1 MKHLQSRDMQ
11 EKPLE
16 IERIDGPTDTSV
28 LRLHGPLLLGNFF
41 SFQTTVRADN
51 AKLLIVDM
59 SDVPYIDSAG
69 IGCLVGAHVS
79 RENSGRKLIVSGA
92 GERLINALKATKVN
106 QLFQFAP
113 DIEQAKAQAGLP

>member
-1 MKHLQSRDMQ
+1 MQ

-16 IERIDGPTDTSV
+16 IEHVGGPGDTSI

-41 SFQTTVRADN
+41 PFQSLVRSDSAS
-51 AKLLIVDM
+51 LLILDM

-79 RENSGRKLIVSGA
+79 RENAGRKLIVAGA
-92 GERLINALKATKVN
+92 TERLLNALKATRVD

-113 DIEQAKAQAGLP
+113 DIEQAKAQAGIA

>member
-1 MKHLQSRDMQ
+1 MQ

-16 IERIDGPTDTSV
+16 IERIDAPDGTSV

-41 SFQTTVRADN
+41 SFQSMVRSDEAN
-51 AKLLIVDM
+51 LLILDM

-79 RENSGRKLIVSGA
+79 RDNAGRKLIVAGA
-92 GERLINALKATKVN
+92 TERLLNALKATRVD

-113 DIEQAKAQAGLP
+113 DVDQAKAQAGAG

>member
-1 MKHLQSRDMQ
+1 MQ

-16 IERIDGPTDTSV
+16 IEHVEGPADASI

-41 SFQTTVRADN
+41 SFQSMVRADSAN
-51 AKLLIVDM
+51 LLILDLA
-59 SDVPYIDSAG
+59 DVPYIDSAG

-79 RENSGRKLIVSGA
+79 REHSGRKLVVAGA
-92 GERLINALKATKVN
+92 SERLINSLKATKVD

-113 DIEQAKAQAGLP
+113 DVEQAKAQAGVS

>member
-1 MKHLQSRDMQ
+1 ME

-16 IERIDGPTDTSV
+16 IEHVEGPGDISI

-41 SFQTTVRADN
+41 SFQNLVRSDS
-51 AKLLIVDM
+51 AKLLIIDM
-59 SDVPYIDSAG
+59 ADVPYIDSAG

-79 RENSGRKLIVSGA
+79 RENSGRKLIVAGA
-92 GERLINALKATKVN
+92 TERLLNALKVTRVD

-113 DIEQAKAQAGLP
+113 DVEQAKTQAGIA